1 MNVKIY
7 RVRVIELNLNYVGSI
22 MIDLDILE
30 VVDILL
36 NEKVVIVNN
45 NNGVCFE
52 IYVIVGERGS
62 GKICLNGVVLRFVE
76 VGDVVIIM
84 IYVQLNEEEI
94 KYYVFKVVVMNEDN
108 VIIEMIYEKE
118 NMIVL

>member
-1 MNVKIY
+1 MMNVKIY

-84 IYVQLNEEEI
+84 IYV
-94 KYYVFKVVVMNEDN
+94 
-108 VIIEMIYEKE
+108 
-118 NMIVL
+118 